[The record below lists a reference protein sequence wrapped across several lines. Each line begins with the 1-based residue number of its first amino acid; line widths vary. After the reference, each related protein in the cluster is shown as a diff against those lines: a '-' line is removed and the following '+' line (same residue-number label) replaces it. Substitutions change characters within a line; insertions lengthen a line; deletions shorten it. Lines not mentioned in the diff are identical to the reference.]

1 MIPRVHVKRF
11 TCKYSCVWVETN
23 GTESWISAVRFVI
36 VRKLRFAIRLI
47 GLWKRIGSVQDFV
60 NEAVR
65 GTVRKLVDR
74 GYPQRTASLKM
85 SFKTLLWLHFWK
97 IENNLLN
104 CIALCFFNLIL
115 ILFFNHKIKS
125 SQSVL
130 IILIC

>member
-1 MIPRVHVKRF
+1 M
-11 TCKYSCVWVETN
+11 ETN

-85 SFKTLLWLHFWK
+85 SFKTLL
-97 IENNLLN
+97 
-104 CIALCFFNLIL
+104 
-115 ILFFNHKIKS
+115 
-125 SQSVL
+125 
-130 IILIC
+130 